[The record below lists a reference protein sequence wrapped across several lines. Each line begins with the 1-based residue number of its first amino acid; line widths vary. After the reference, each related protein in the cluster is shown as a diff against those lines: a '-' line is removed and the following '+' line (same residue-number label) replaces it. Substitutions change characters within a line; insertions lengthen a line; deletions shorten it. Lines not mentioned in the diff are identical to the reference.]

1 LKENNFMKNSMKNWL
16 RLMIA
21 GTATASLAG
30 VGLVACD
37 GDDDTVPAQ
46 PTTTTPTTQPTTTTT
61 APPDGGPG
69 PSDATTDATT
79 DASDSGPKPVAPKAI
94 LVHGA
99 ISAGDVK
106 LCLAFD
112 QDGNGIADIDSES
125 STLIGAI
132 PSKTPLFAGAGAVMP
147 ADLGSIN
154 VGSAIKAI
162 AFPKSAFGKL
172 GALPGDGG
180 ADAGSADG
188 GGDAA
193 AAPAPRCAEILSPAA
208 RTARGLVKNV
218 DYFELPEIPKG
229 ALKVNQSH
237 VLLITGCV
245 PGLEGDA
252 TKLCGPGYNV
262 MNGNLRVVNYTLD
275 NTTNAGANNFVQVI
289 HGSQEV
295 DGRLMG
301 AAVSPFVQITPGM
314 AADGG
319 MDASAGSAPIV
330 LGGAAGVTFANTV
343 GTGAVLKGDLMA
355 ALKGTSNV
363 GVTVVGAPTPTTI
376 AGPAQT
382 WLAISAQNPVP
393 AAGGGY
399 VFIAVG
405 DPGAPQINPL
415 MGDFRG
421 IHFLAFPTN
430 PVAPPLTSL

>member
-37 GDDDTVPAQ
+37 GDDDTLATPTGTATT
-46 PTTTTPTTQPTTTTT
+46 TTTTPTTTTTT
-61 APPDGGPG
+61 PVPDSGPG
-69 PSDATTDATT
+69 PGDATTDAT
-79 DASDSGPKPVAPKAI
+79 DAGPKPAAPKAI

-180 ADAGSADG
+180 ADAGSADA

-193 AAPAPRCAEILSPAA
+193 AAPQPKCAEILSPAA
-208 RTARGLVKNV
+208 QTARGLVKNV

-245 PGLEGDA
+245 PGLEGEA
-252 TKLCGPGYNV
+252 TKLCGPGYNAA
-262 MNGNLRVVNYTLD
+262 NGNLRVVNYTLD
-275 NTTNAGANNFVQVI
+275 NSTNAGANNFVQVI

-295 DGRLMG
+295 DGRLGG

-319 MDASAGSAPIV
+319 MDASAGSTPIV
-330 LGGAAGVTFANTV
+330 LGGPAGVTFANTV
-343 GTGAVLKGDLMA
+343 GTSAVLKGDLMA

-382 WLAISAQNPVP
+382 WLEISAQNPVP
-393 AAGGGY
+393 APGGGY

-415 MGDFRG
+415 MDDFRG

-430 PVAPPLTSL
+430 PTPPPLTSL